1 MLAISFTVS
10 KTRNVLLSIEFIGA
24 TVTLTSIGAG
34 ALGTVTLFFL
44 PFGNSS
50 ISWN

>member
-10 KTRNVLLSIEFIGA
+10 KTRNVLTIGIGARA

-44 PFGNSS
+44 YPLLQLLD
-50 ISWN
+50 